1 MHRIL
6 EIAIGVGL
14 GMTIFLVILWILGT
28 AVYICC
34 GKTKR
39 IASVRKLKNFSGE
52 KTEPAENLNA
62 DQSVPAENLNA
73 DQSVPTENLNADQ
86 S

>member
-34 GKTKR
+34 GKTKK
-39 IASVRKLKNFSGE
+39 IASVRKLKNFSGVKE
-52 KTEPAENLNA
+52 VQSPNPDEHSSSESIPTLDSESKTSSESSSE
-62 DQSVPAENLNA
+62 D
-73 DQSVPTENLNADQ
+73 
-86 S
+86 